1 MPTVDV
7 TALPPKYQRQALDK
21 LLKLQEDEQ
30 QKTARANAKAK
41 RESIRFDSEEKAAR
55 FEQLYIMQETGRIRD
70 LRLMME
76 FTLQPAYITPAGV
89 RIRPIRYIADFTY
102 WRRSGEEW
110 EYVVEAVKGKST
122 MTKTYRMKKEMMDDR
137 LGLTIEEV

>member
-1 MPTVDV
+1 MQAVSV
-7 TALPPKYQRQALDK
+7 MELPPKYQRQALDK
-21 LLKLQEDEQ
+21 LLKQQADELQRAAQ
-30 QKTARANAKAK
+30 ANAKAQK
-41 RESIRFDSEEKAAR
+41 ESLRFDSEEKAAR
-55 FEQLYIMQETGRIRD
+55 FEQLYIMQESGQIRD
-70 LRLMME
+70 LRMKME

-89 RIRPIRYIADFTY
+89 HIRPIRFIADFTY

>member
-21 LLKLQEDEQ
+21 LLKQQEDER
-30 QKTARANAKAK
+30 QKAAQANAKAQK
-41 RESIRFDSEEKAAR
+41 KSLGFDSTQKADR
-55 FEQLYIMQETGRIRD
+55 FEQLSIMQTSGQIRD

-76 FTLQPAYITPAGV
+76 FTLQPAYTTPAGV
-89 RIRPIRYIADFTY
+89 RVRPIRFIADFTY
-102 WRRSGEEW
+102 WRRNGEAW

-122 MTKTYRMKKEMMDDR
+122 MTKDYRMKKEMMAAR
-137 LGLTIEEV
+137 LGVDIEEI